1 MRFKGIIPEV
11 KMSEAM
17 SITLYGES
25 VMDEHAIQLHYIKK
39 LKSYPV
45 VSVNTSPL
53 FKGSLGLL
61 EYVRMRY
68 PKKFLIRKDFIMIP
82 RQIKE
87 SKEAGADAVLII
99 RNLLP
104 RDQYH
109 LLIKTCALFKIIPIT
124 EINELYTDVIG
135 ENILVNSRDLNTEEI
150 DRKRA
155 ERVVAQYREYQN
167 VIYASGENSDRVVKK
182 GIANAVLIG
191 TAFMKGKLE

>member
-1 MRFKGIIPEV
+1 MKLKGIIPEL
-11 KMSEAM
+11 KMSEAGFFICNYYLEKM
-17 SITLYGES
+17 EDYSVLSI
-25 VMDEHAIQLHYIKK
+25 
-39 LKSYPV
+39 
-45 VSVNTSPL
+45 NTSSL
-53 FKGSLGLL
+53 FKGELDYL
-61 EYVRMRY
+61 RQARKMY
-68 PKKFLIRKDFIMIP
+68 PRKFLIRKDFIMIP